1 VSRAVHYDSVIAS
14 PVGPLG
20 LAQDGDA
27 LTRVAFLSSR
37 HRLRPPATPLLREA
51 AAQLDRYFT
60 DSDWRFDLPL
70 GEHGTPFQRR
80 LWAELRGIPRGETR
94 SYGALAAQLDSGPR
108 AIGGACRVNP
118 LVIVTPCHRVVAAR
132 GGLGG
137 FAGATAGRPLQTKR
151 WLLDHEAPR

>member
-1 VSRAVHYDSVIAS
+1 MTRADRYDAVIAS

-27 LTRVAFLSSR
+27 LSRVAFLSNR
-37 HRLRPPATPLLREA
+37 HRPRPPATPLLHEA
-51 AAQLDRYFT
+51 ANQLARYFT
-60 DSDWRFDLPL
+60 DPDWRFDLPL
-70 GEHGTPFQRR
+70 DEHGTPFQRR

-94 SYGALAAQLDSGPR
+94 SYGTLAAQLDSGPR
-108 AIGGACRVNP
+108 AVGGACRANP

-137 FAGATAGRPLQTKR
+137 FAGATTGRPVQTKQ
-151 WLLDHEAPR
+151 WLLDHEARR